1 VSVTR
6 EWILCDVM
14 VQKKSPTWSDVK
26 AKLAEFDRISL
37 LGLVKDL
44 YGVSKDNQAF
54 LHARF
59 GLGAEVLKPYKTR
72 IDRWLSPDLLK
83 NQSVSASKAKKAI
96 TDYKNAIGRPEGLAE
111 LMVFYCERA
120 SDFSNALGFAD
131 EAYFSALVKMFE
143 QALKISI
150 TLENQQRHDLLDRL
164 DDVRSI
170 SHNLGYGVGDEMNI
184 LLAEYKDD
192 I

>member
-1 VSVTR
+1 MSITR
-6 EWILCDVM
+6 EGILCNVI
-14 VQKKSPTWSDVK
+14 VQKKSPTWNDVK
-26 AKLAEFDRISL
+26 AKLAKFNRTSL

-44 YGVSKDNQAF
+44 YGAGKDNQAF

-59 GLGAEVLKPYKTR
+59 GLGADVLQPYKIR

-83 NQSVSASKAKKAI
+83 NRNVSASKAKKAI

-143 QALKISI
+143 
-150 TLENQQRHDLLDRL
+150 
-164 DDVRSI
+164 
-170 SHNLGYGVGDEMNI
+170 
-184 LLAEYKDD
+184 
-192 I
+192 

>member
-1 VSVTR
+1 
-6 EWILCDVM
+6 M
-14 VQKKSPTWSDVK
+14 VQKKSPTWNDVK
-26 AKLAEFDRISL
+26 TRLSEFDRTSL

-44 YGVSKDNQAF
+44 YGASKNNQAF

-59 GLGAEVLKPYKTR
+59 SLGADVLKPYKIK

-83 NQSVSASKAKKAI
+83 NQNVSAPKAKKAI

-184 LLAEYKDD
+184 LLAKYKDD

>member
-1 VSVTR
+1 
-6 EWILCDVM
+6 M
-14 VQKKSPTWSDVK
+14 VQKKSPTWNNVK
-26 AKLAEFDRISL
+26 TRLAEFDRTGL

-44 YGVSKDNQAF
+44 YSASKDNQAF

-59 GLGAEVLKPYKTR
+59 GLGADVLKPYKIK

-83 NQSVSASKAKKAI
+83 NQNVSAANAKKAI
-96 TDYKNAIGRPEGLAE
+96 TDYKNAVGRPEELAE

-120 SDFSNALGFAD
+120 SDFSSACGFED
-131 EAYFSALVKMFE
+131 EAYFKTLLKMF
-143 QALKISI
+143 QGALQISI
-150 TLENQQRHDLLDRL
+150 TLPSDLRDALLGRL
-164 DDVRSI
+164 DNVHSISRSI
-170 SHNLGYGVGDEMNI
+170 GHGVEDEMNF

>member
-1 VSVTR
+1 MAQVRTTKPSCTPV
-6 EWILCDVM
+6 
-14 VQKKSPTWSDVK
+14 
-26 AKLAEFDRISL
+26 
-37 LGLVKDL
+37 
-44 YGVSKDNQAF
+44 
-54 LHARF
+54 F
-59 GLGAEVLKPYKTR
+59 GLGADVLKPYKIR

-96 TDYKNAIGRPEGLAE
+96 TDYKNAIGQPEGLAE

-143 QALKISI
+143 QAFKISI
-150 TLENQQRHDLLDRL
+150 TLENEQRHDLLDRL
-164 DDVRSI
+164 DNVRSI
-170 SHNLGYGVGDEMNI
+170 SHSLGYGVGDKMNI

-192 I
+192 IWAQFCETPLLIAVVAVGQQLGC